1 MGTDIHIAVEVRR
14 PDGWHLSDLVVT
26 QNRNYRAFAVL
37 ADVRNGYGF
46 AGSDTGEALK
56 PISEPRGLPADISPE
71 LRLRLDENENE
82 NERAAPVDIDSEE
95 NAFWLG
101 DHSFSHV
108 TLRELLDYDLD
119 APLTVR
125 GYVSEEAA
133 RLYRETGKPPAAS
146 AGWTSLPG
154 FVRFEWQVP
163 IRDSAPLITTLI
175 EEIRPLGAPDDVRI
189 VFGFD
194 S

>member
-56 PISEPRGLPADISPE
+56 PISEPRGLPADMSPE

-108 TLRELLDYDLD
+108 TLRELLDYDLRRLP
-119 APLTVR
+119 A
-125 GYVSEEAA
+125 SIA
-133 RLYRETGKPPAAS
+133 RPASPPPPPPAGPPCPDSCAS
-146 AGWTSLPG
+146 SGRCP
-154 FVRFEWQVP
+154 
-163 IRDSAPLITTLI
+163 SAIPP
-175 EEIRPLGAPDDVRI
+175 R
-189 VFGFD
+189 
-194 S
+194 